1 MDAIEHSLLDN
12 IEEYLGFARRRLGDP
27 DLAGDVVQESL
38 LKALRAADQLR
49 NRENVKAWFY
59 RILRRTIIDLY
70 RRRDANDRAL
80 AELERELSGPV
91 ELEVE
96 RVVCA
101 CIERLLPAM
110 SPQYADAI
118 RRLDLH
124 EESAEAVA
132 ASFGI
137 SRNNLNVRLHRARQ
151 QLKQRLEQSCR
162 MCARHGCLDCHCG
175 TSTTGEAEQT
185 VIKPRVPRQLAKKKA
200 KKEKRS

>member
-1 MDAIEHSLLDN
+1 MSAIEHHLLDN
-12 IEEYLGFARRRLGDP
+12 VEEYVGFARKRLGDP
-27 DLAGDVVQESL
+27 ELAADAVQESL
-38 LKALRAADQLR
+38 LKALKAADQLR
-49 NRENVKAWFY
+49 DRESVKAWFY

-70 RRRDANDRAL
+70 RRRDARDRAL
-80 AELERELSGPV
+80 SELERELSGPA

-101 CIERLLPAM
+101 CIEWLLPAM
-110 SPQYADAI
+110 SPQYADVI

-137 SRNNLNVRLHRARQ
+137 SRSNLNVRLHRARQ

-162 MCARHGCLDCHCG
+162 VCARHGCLDCHCA
-175 TSTTGEAEQT
+175 TAPTQELERT
-185 VIKPRVPRQLAKKKA
+185 VIKRRVARQLAKKP
-200 KKEKRS
+200 KKEKGS